1 MMEKFSLEIILS
13 SVIVDFEKLIF
24 LNMSQH
30 VTADHKNISQ
40 K

>member
-24 LNMSQH
+24 LSMSQH
-30 VTADHKNISQ
+30 VTEDHKNISQ